1 MKKWFLSLIG
11 LLGIS
16 LSSCSQTS
24 FKSVDVDEFKKVITQ
39 ENVQLLDVRT
49 EQEFN
54 EGHIANALNVD
65 VKQDN
70 FMEQAKEVLN
80 SEKVIAVYCRSGRRS
95 ADAAARLSKEGF
107 QVIDLKGGI
116 IAWTKKVGDTELEK
130 R

>member
-24 FKSVDVDEFKKVITQ
+24 FESVDVDEFKKVIPQ
-39 ENVQLLDVRT
+39 ENAQLLDVRT

-116 IAWTKKVGDTELEK
+116 IAWTKKFGDTELEK
-130 R
+130 K

>member
-16 LSSCSQTS
+16 LSSCSQAS

-107 QVIDLKGGI
+107 QVIDMKGGI
-116 IAWTKKVGDTELEK
+116 IAWTKKFGDTELGK
-130 R
+130 K

>member
-24 FKSVDVDEFKKVITQ
+24 FESVDVDEFKKVITQ

-116 IAWTKKVGDTELEK
+116 IAWTKKFGDTELEK

>member
-24 FKSVDVDEFKKVITQ
+24 FESVDVDEFKKVITQ

-116 IAWTKKVGDTELEK
+116 IAWTKKFGDTELEK
-130 R
+130 K

>member
-1 MKKWFLSLIG
+1 MVFIPYRTAG
-11 LLGIS
+11 Y
-16 LSSCSQTS
+16 
-24 FKSVDVDEFKKVITQ
+24 VDEFKKVITQ

-116 IAWTKKVGDTELEK
+116 IAWTKKFGDTELEK

>member
-24 FKSVDVDEFKKVITQ
+24 FESVDVDEFKRVITQ

-116 IAWTKKVGDTELEK
+116 IAWTKKFGDTELEK